1 MLLVAVLH
9 FIDGREDPDV
19 IVKKL
24 RDAMAPGS
32 YLAISHGTMDVPQA
46 RPEVADKV
54 MRAYQR
60 STAPV
65 ALRSRAEIER
75 FFGGFDLV
83 EPGLEQVQRWRPD
96 GPVPTVSGGI
106 FGGVGRKR

>member
-1 MLLVAVLH
+1 MFFFFFSSRRRH
-9 FIDGREDPDV
+9 TRCGRDWSSDV
-19 IVKKL
+19 CSSDL
-24 RDAMAPGS
+24 
-32 YLAISHGTMDVPQA
+32 VPQA

-96 GPVPTVSGGI
+96 GPGPTVYGGI
-106 FGGVGRKR
+106 FGGVGRKS